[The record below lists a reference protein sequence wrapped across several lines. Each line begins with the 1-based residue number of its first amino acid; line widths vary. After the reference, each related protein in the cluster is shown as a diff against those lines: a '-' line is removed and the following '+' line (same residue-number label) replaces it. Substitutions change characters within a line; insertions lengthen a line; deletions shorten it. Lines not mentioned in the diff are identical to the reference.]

1 MTRAY
6 HIIDADGH
14 VLEPVTGR
22 GVGAPAALT
31 AVDSTPI
38 VGAYP
43 DCAGAPRVP
52 YRPARHDFRVDGG
65 RAGRRL
71 LMVPVTTRSLVPP
84 RPRWRRAARRVL
96 RGPTPTAVE
105 VLYPTAP
112 WPSAHGY
119 WDVVDQQLRSMP
131 RPYLSLGIRTDA
143 VGSETAARVRR
154 IFDALPGHP
163 LAQRLRF
170 ENPLITFRDAL

>member
-1 MTRAY
+1 
-6 HIIDADGH
+6 
-14 VLEPVTGR
+14 
-22 GVGAPAALT
+22 
-31 AVDSTPI
+31 
-38 VGAYP
+38 
-43 DCAGAPRVP
+43 
-52 YRPARHDFRVDGG
+52 
-65 RAGRRL
+65 
-71 LMVPVTTRSLVPP
+71 MVPLTTRSLVPP

-96 RGPTPTAVE
+96 RGPAPTAVE